1 MFGRME
7 MLCSVFVLRGI
18 AAADMAAV
26 HAQTQMHPLVAGFQ
40 ALFTPVGMW
49 NHTLDLSDM
58 FTLVHTS
65 TLHPGGNIEFQKLL
79 IDATCHSLLP

>member
-7 MLCSVFVLRGI
+7 MLGCVFVLRGI
-18 AAADMAAV
+18 AAADVAAV

-40 ALFTPVGMW
+40 ALFTSAGMW
-49 NHTLDLSDM
+49 DHTLDLSNM

-65 TLHPGGNIEFQKLL
+65 TLHPDGDIVC
-79 IDATCHSLLP
+79 CHDNDHRNLRELAA